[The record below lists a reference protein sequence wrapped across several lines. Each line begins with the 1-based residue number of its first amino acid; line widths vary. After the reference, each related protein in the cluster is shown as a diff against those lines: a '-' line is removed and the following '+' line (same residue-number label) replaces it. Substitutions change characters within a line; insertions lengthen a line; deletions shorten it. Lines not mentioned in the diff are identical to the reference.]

1 MSEVL
6 KKDLVYNQ
14 LREAIRSGK
23 MKPKQRLTGELQLA
37 EEFRVSRVTIR
48 KALDKL
54 EKDKLIKRLQGKG
67 TFVAENIRGE
77 TGCFMAIS
85 DAESKVDLPT
95 QYIYPGLQKRLAD
108 TGIKLEHCSLQF
120 IQSLGEKEA
129 YDLFRKNSVLGIFL
143 FACNF
148 TGDEPIVGILK
159 ASGLPVLIPHAH
171 HGDRE
176 TVDFAIMHTDDRLA
190 FGDGIRYLAAQGHQ
204 RVGTIFQNPLI
215 TMQVRGFGIDEY
227 QEFLRLNGLD
237 DSPVLTKFA
246 ENSRLHIGLAV
257 KELMLGS
264 RPPTAIACFSD
275 FYAIHVYDALKELKI
290 RIPEQVAVMGYCGYS
305 GSAYMSPPLSTVDV
319 MYENIGRMAAELMLN
334 SDSWFGKERPVTVIT
349 PHRIV
354 VREST
359 EITMF
364 QRDALGGKQSSTG
377 ISSTSSGQVLPVS
390 YSKWVGQSA
399 RSSI

>member
-1 MSEVL
+1 MREVL

-23 MKPKQRLTGELQLA
+23 IRPDERLTGEHQLA
-37 EEFRVSRVTIR
+37 EEFKVSRVTIR
-48 KALDKL
+48 KALEKL
-54 EKDKLIKRLQGKG
+54 ENERLIIRINGKG
-67 TFVAENIRGE
+67 TFIAENIRGE
-77 TGCFMAIS
+77 TGCFMAIT
-85 DAESKVDLPT
+85 DPESPVASPT

-148 TGDEPIVGILK
+148 TGDEPIVAILR
-159 ASGLPVLIPHAH
+159 ASGLPGLIPHAYSA
-171 HGDRE
+171 DRE
-176 TVDFAIMHTDDRLA
+176 IVDFAIMHTDDRLA
-190 FGDGIRYLAAQGHQ
+190 FGDGIRYLAAQGHR
-204 RVGTIFQNPLI
+204 RVATIFQSPLTPI
-215 TMQVRGFGIDEY
+215 HVRGFGLDVY
-227 QEFLRLNGLD
+227 QEFLKLNGLD

-334 SDSWFGKERPVTVIT
+334 SERWFGKERPVTVIT
-349 PHRIV
+349 PHRILA
-354 VREST
+354 REST
-359 EITMF
+359 EVTMF

-377 ISSTSSGQVLPVS
+377 IPSTSSGQNGLQDKLDLKV
-390 YSKWVGQSA
+390 
-399 RSSI
+399 